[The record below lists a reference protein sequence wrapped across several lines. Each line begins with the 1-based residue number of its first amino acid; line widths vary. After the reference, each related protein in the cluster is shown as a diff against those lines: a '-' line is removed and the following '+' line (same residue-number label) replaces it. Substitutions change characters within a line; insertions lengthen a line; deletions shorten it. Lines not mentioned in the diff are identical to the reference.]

1 MAFTRRSR
9 GSGRHPRR
17 RFAAWLSSL
26 VLAVAAFANPS
37 HAGPPPELGVTL
49 TIAGTGEGSV
59 NGRRADG
66 YILLGI
72 GVPNGALVATPDPG
86 SRFVGW
92 SGQCSPMPDG
102 TCSVTC
108 ILYSPSPGVETCQP
122 VAVTATFARVTRGDL
137 DGDGRADLVWR
148 GSDESLAWWLMD
160 GAVATGGGWLP
171 LPPGW
176 RVVGTA
182 KFVEGPES
190 RLHLFNATTRFGAGF
205 TVAGRFAMQ
214 FGLFGPVPE
223 PWFPVGLGDFDG
235 NGSGNSLWRRP
246 DGMTYVPLGRYD
258 GTPGSPGP
266 EWLPAGIAD
275 LDGDGRDDIVWRH
288 AATGEVW
295 AWFMDG
301 LVIASQGSLGALD
314 PAPWTLVAVADL
326 DGDRK
331 ADLLWRHAS
340 GDTWAWRLDGGRYVA
355 GASLGAPGPEWSPQA
370 VADFDGDGKADIVWR
385 RTDGAIWLWKVN
397 GLAVAAQ
404 APIANPGPAWTI
416 AAP

>member
-1 MAFTRRSR
+1 MWIRTIFRTIAGLR
-9 GSGRHPRR
+9 P
-17 RFAAWLSSL
+17 A
-26 VLAVAAFANPS
+26 LALACLALAFAGPGLAS
-37 HAGPPPELGVTL
+37 PPPSLGVDITF
-49 TIAGTGEGSV
+49 AGTGEGSV
-59 NGRRADG
+59 NGRRTDG

-72 GVPNGALVATPDPG
+72 WVPNGTLVATPDPG
-86 SRFVGW
+86 SRFAGW

-102 TCSVTC
+102 NCNVTC
-108 ILYSPSPGVETCQP
+108 ILYSPYPGYETCRP

-148 GSDESLAWWLMD
+148 GADESLAWWLME
-160 GAVATGGGWLP
+160 GASATGGGWMP
-171 LPPGW
+171 LPAGW
-176 RVVGTA
+176 TVFGTA
-182 KFVEGPES
+182 KGGMSPES
-190 RLHLFNATTRFGAGF
+190 TLHLFNATTRFGAGVK
-205 TVAGRFAMQ
+205 VAGRFAME
-214 FGLFGPVPE
+214 FGFFGPVPE
-223 PWFPVGLGDFDG
+223 PWFPIGLGDFDG

-246 DGMTYVPLGRYD
+246 DGMTYVRVGLYD

-288 AATGEVW
+288 ATTGEAW

-301 LVIASQGSLGALD
+301 LAIASQKSLGTLD
-314 PAPWTLVAVADL
+314 AVQWTLVAVADF

-340 GDTWAWRLDGGRYVA
+340 GDTWAWRLDAGNYVA
-355 GASLGAPGPEWSPQA
+355 GASLGTPGPEWLPQA
-370 VADFDGDGKADIVWR
+370 VADFDGDGKADIAWR
-385 RTDGAIWLWKVN
+385 RTDGAIWLWKMN

-404 APIANPGPAWTI
+404 APIADPGPAWTI